1 MTLGPTLLS
10 SSMFHCRILK
20 GQQKNGT
27 KTTIHWDAK
36 PGDPGFLSG
45 KKRRFNVRWK
55 KYIYIYNMYTH
66 HWYLFVGAPLKNRL
80 RLGCG
85 FIRLS
90 CFTPTPWS
98 GQWFPIWKHVQW
110 QPAVYAIE
118 YGTVKLLPR
127 DKTSGPGNQ
136 VTKKMPKMPTLGP
149 QREPSTKKTNN
160 LNQYQSLQKT

>member
-1 MTLGPTLLS
+1 
-10 SSMFHCRILK
+10 
-20 GQQKNGT
+20 
-27 KTTIHWDAK
+27 
-36 PGDPGFLSG
+36 
-45 KKRRFNVRWK
+45 
-55 KYIYIYNMYTH
+55 MYTH
-66 HWYLFVGAPLKNRL
+66 HWYLFVVAPLKNRL

-136 VTKKMPKMPTLGP
+136 VTEKKRQNANTWTTKGALNKKNKQSESVPKSSRKLSYILATGCLFFRVNQPESYMGNGPWVQGPFLILCAEIWSQNLGDGATCCVSTL
-149 QREPSTKKTNN
+149 
-160 LNQYQSLQKT
+160 L